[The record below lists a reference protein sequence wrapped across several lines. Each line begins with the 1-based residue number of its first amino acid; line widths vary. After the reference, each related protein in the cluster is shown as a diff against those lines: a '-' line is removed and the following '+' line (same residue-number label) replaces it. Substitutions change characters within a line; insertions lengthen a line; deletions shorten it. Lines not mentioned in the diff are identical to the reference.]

1 MVALCA
7 QEPRLLVLHSFL
19 FSLLLAQGLDWES
32 KCFFMSSKFLLISI
46 LLISFVFLLFKL
58 TCKAAGFAMAFL
70 FFLSF
75 LPLTP
80 PECPP
85 PFNLPLPGASSSS
98 HISSTLLVPRM
109 VPSILSSL
117 HSFLCRISEREL
129 HLTQDIIC
137 LTQHKGANA
146 NPGSESLLP
155 PRIHSTAPWSL
166 STRSCL

>member
-7 QEPRLLVLHSFL
+7 QEPCLLVLHSFL
-19 FSLLLAQGLDWES
+19 CGLLHAQGLDWES

-58 TCKAAGFAMAFL
+58 ACKAAGFAMAFL
-70 FFLSF
+70 FLLSF

-80 PECPP
+80 PESPP
-85 PFNLPLPGASSSS
+85 PFDLPLPGTSSSS
-98 HISSTLLVPRM
+98 HISSMLLVLLM
-109 VPSILSSL
+109 VPSL
-117 HSFLCRISEREL
+117 HSFLCTISEREP

-146 NPGSESLLP
+146 NPGSASLLP
-155 PRIHSTAPWSL
+155 PSIHSEAPWSL
-166 STRSCL
+166 STHSCL